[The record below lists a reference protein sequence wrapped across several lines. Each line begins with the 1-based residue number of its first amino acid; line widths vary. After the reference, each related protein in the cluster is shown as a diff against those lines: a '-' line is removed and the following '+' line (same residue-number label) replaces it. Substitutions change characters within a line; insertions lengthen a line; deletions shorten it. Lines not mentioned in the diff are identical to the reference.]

1 MENLYQLLGVSE
13 TATLQEVKSAYKSL
27 AKAFHPDINPSKN
40 AEEQFKKIT
49 AAYTVLS
56 NQQLRQQYDLKL
68 AQMRLNA
75 MRASMQA
82 QETRKRSYQYQARS
96 YPFGHQNPQ
105 RKNSYDPELER
116 KGTFYA
122 VGMIA
127 SIAILLYISTSIYNF
142 YQEKKLENLMTHFD
156 DQVHRADSLY
166 YAGKIQAA
174 LNFIQEIKAENLEK
188 GVIKRYEINYLNF
201 RKDQADIDYKNHSF
215 QDALWG
221 YLFFM
226 EYSGKQNL
234 DMQYYMAN
242 CYRQLNQAN
251 KAIFIL
257 NQLMNENYRRMRM
270 IELIADI
277 YKSDIQD
284 STLALKYY
292 NMGLSNI
299 LSQYKSVYGEA
310 YRLLVSA
317 EKTPDSYKAI
327 YFGAAEILYMKQ
339 DYLEASKL
347 LEWSIFFEPQKPIAY
362 GYLINCYLQLNQ
374 KNDACSTAKKAKKQ
388 ALKLPQISQ
397 LNCI

>member
-13 TATLQEVKSAYKSL
+13 TSTLREVKTAYKGL
-27 AKAFHPDINPSKN
+27 AKAFHPDINPSKS

-56 NQQLRQQYDLKL
+56 NQQLRQQYDLRL

-82 QETRKRSYQYQARS
+82 QESRKKSYQYQPRS
-96 YPFGHQNPQ
+96 YPFGHQNPR
-105 RKNSYDPELER
+105 RKSSFDPALER
-116 KGTFYA
+116 KGTYYA

-127 SIAILLYISTSIYNF
+127 SIAILLYIATSIYNF
-142 YQEKKLENLMTHFD
+142 YQERKLENLMTHFD

-166 YAGKIQAA
+166 YSGKEQAA
-174 LNFIQEIKAENLEK
+174 LNFIKEIKAENLEK
-188 GVIKRYEINYLNF
+188 GSIKRYEINYLNF
-201 RKDQADIDYKNHSF
+201 RKDQADIDYKNQSF

-221 YLFFM
+221 YLFYM
-226 EYSGKQNL
+226 EYSGKQNS
-234 DMQYYMAN
+234 DMQFYMAN
-242 CYRQLNQAN
+242 CYRHLKQTN

-257 NQLMNENYRRMRM
+257 NELMNENYRRFRM

-277 YKSDIQD
+277 YKSDVKD

-292 NMGLSNI
+292 NMGLNNI
-299 LSQYKSVYGEA
+299 LTQYKSVYGEA

-317 EKTPDSYKAI
+317 EKTPNSYKAI
-327 YFGAAEILYMKQ
+327 YFGAAEILFMQQ
-339 DYLEASKL
+339 DYLQASKL
-347 LEWSIFFEPQKPIAY
+347 LEWSIFFEPQKKMAY
-362 GYLINCYLQLNQ
+362 QYLIDCYLQLED
-374 KNDACSTAKKAKKQ
+374 KGEACSVAKKAEKRG
-388 ALKLPQISQ
+388 LHLPKFSQ